1 MSLEG
6 AILIPLVI
14 QECPGLALHMLV
26 SFGVYNGGRLQKEW
40 QTFYKMGR
48 WELKS

>member
-14 QECPGLALHMLV
+14 QECPGLALHTLV
-26 SFGVYNGGRLQKEW
+26 SFGVYNGRKTPEGMADFL
-40 QTFYKMGR
+40 
-48 WELKS
+48 